1 MMNEDKSKSQRKR
14 EAHDLQDFGAKLVSL
29 SLTKLEKL
37 PLPDQLR
44 RAVMEARALKSYGA
58 IKRQTMYI
66 GKLLRAYEPDEQL
79 LAAYEQLEAD
89 ENSQTAEFH
98 VVEQWRSRLMDERE
112 GKDALTA
119 YIGEHPLVDVQ
130 HLRQLIKK
138 AVDEQKKGANLG
150 GSRALFRYLR
160 EYR

>member
-1 MMNEDKSKSQRKR
+1 M
-14 EAHDLQDFGAKLVSL
+14 
-29 SLTKLEKL
+29 
-37 PLPDQLR
+37 
-44 RAVMEARALKSYGA
+44 
-58 IKRQTMYI
+58 
-66 GKLLRAYEPDEQL
+66 
-79 LAAYEQLEAD
+79 LAASEQLEAD